1 MLVPARWL
9 HSAVDS
15 AIVRLAADE
24 RRYPRGPHSNSRRE
38 HGNGD
43 SGLRRRRSHHCC
55 GSDAEP
61 PPSAEIT
68 EGRGLTLAPGFIDLH
83 VHGGGGFSL
92 ATEESSE
99 IESYARWVISR
110 GVTGFFAMVF
120 GSDFAEAV
128 VFVGGGGFVSGQRP

>member
-1 MLVPARWL
+1 MSGVIRGARIL
-9 HSAVDS
+9 TTEESMETGTVVFDGAGRITAV
-15 AIVRLAADE
+15 
-24 RRYPRGPHSNSRRE
+24 
-38 HGNGD
+38 
-43 SGLRRRRSHHCC
+43 

-92 ATEESSE
+92 ATEDSSE